1 MASPRRSSFR
11 RASSPLSRST
21 SSGTATPGR
30 MASHQEQQPLL
41 LFRHDSPSSLT
52 VSSSDTA
59 STARPARPLQ
69 HQDTD
74 EGDSDDMAQAFD
86 AKQPANAD
94 ASRSTTYGTMT
105 GQARA
110 AGERQTFASLPAR
123 LNRSQSV
130 ARKLERKERRQQKW
144 SKFTTRATY
153 YVPVLAWLP
162 EYSLKA
168 FAGDLT
174 AAFTMTSLIV
184 PQSMSYSTNLV
195 KSDPVCGLFGAAI
208 PAMIYSVLGTCRQL
222 SVGPEAALSL
232 ITGEAIQKFIE
243 AETHA
248 HGHMSDARKMKLTMT
263 VTSIITFQAGLGML
277 RLGFLDAVLS
287 RALLRGFVT
296 AVGLVIFASQLV
308 PILGLEPYIDKAH
321 PAESFTDKVNFV
333 IDNLGNVHKL
343 TLVVSLSALAILIAA
358 KMFKASLSQRKGFRF
373 LAFVPEVLAVVI
385 ISSVLSAV
393 FKWEEDGLQVLG
405 KVNPGEVKFHLPT
418 SRSLGDYTTKC
429 LGTSTVIA
437 VLGFLDS
444 IVGAKDCASRYDY
457 PISPNRELVAFGS
470 ANILTS
476 FLAGT
481 LPGYGS
487 ITRSRLAAN
496 TGATTQMTS
505 LLTGTFV
512 LLVTYFLLGF
522 LVTLPKCILAVIIL
536 VVVFSILEEAPH
548 DVKFFVKMRA
558 WVDCALMG
566 LTFLLSIFVSVE
578 VGIIVS
584 IALSMILC
592 VKQAATTRIKILG
605 RVPGTSFFEPV
616 DDDDDDGLF
625 PHEEIPGILI
635 VRLRDP
641 SLNFANAGALKE
653 RLRRLERYGKGRHHP
668 SDQPTRAEASV
679 IIFHCPD
686 VEDIDA
692 SALQL
697 IHEMVESYVT
707 KSVVI
712 YWAQL
717 QNGPLARLR
726 DAGVLEKSGGE
737 AHVQPNVQMALQVLN
752 DTMISFASV

>member
-1 MASPRRSSFR
+1 MASPVDRRSSFR
-11 RASSPLSRST
+11 RTSSPLSRST
-21 SSGTATPGR
+21 SSSTATPAR
-30 MASHQEQQPLL
+30 VCAQQKHEREHERLL
-41 LFRHDSPSSLT
+41 ASPSSYT
-52 VSSSDTA
+52 VSSTDTA
-59 STARPARPLQ
+59 STAKPQRLLHR
-69 HQDTD
+69 QDTD
-74 EGDSDDMAQAFD
+74 ADEQDSDDMLVT
-86 AKQPANAD
+86 ANE
-94 ASRSTTYGTMT
+94 ASGEHGPRTYGTMS

-110 AGERQTFASLPAR
+110 AGAHLYCHPRFLIDQAHP
-123 LNRSQSV
+123 V
-130 ARKLERKERRQQKW
+130 ARSYSIRISAGETESVSVSCKKARTERAQ
-144 SKFTTRATY
+144 TTEMGKIHDKGN
-153 YVPVLAWLP
+153 VLNWLP
-162 EYSLKA
+162 EYSFKA

-232 ITGEAIQKFIE
+232 IMGEAIQKFIE

-263 VTSIITFQAGLGML
+263 VTSIITFQAGLITFAQVHIFEFFHNLVADMKIVICSLGML

-308 PILGLEPYIDKAH
+308 PVLGLEPYVDKAH
-321 PAESFTDKVNFV
+321 PAESFIDKINFV
-333 IDNLGNVHKL
+333 IDNLGNIHKL
-343 TLVVSLSALAILIAA
+343 TLVVSLSALAVLIAA
-358 KMFKASLSQRKGFRF
+358 KMFKSGLAQRKGFRF
-373 LAFVPEVLAVVI
+373 VAYVPEVLAVVI
-385 ISSVLSAV
+385 LSSILSAV
-393 FKWEEDGLQVLG
+393 LKWEEDGLQVLG

-429 LGTSTVIA
+429 IGTSTVIA

-444 IVGAKDCASRYDY
+444 IVGAKDCAGRYDY

-470 ANILTS
+470 ANIFTS
-476 FLAGT
+476 LISGT

-487 ITRSRLAAN
+487 ITRSRLAGQ
-496 TGATTQMTS
+496 TGANTQMTS

-522 LVTLPKCILAVIIL
+522 IVTLPKCILAVIIL

-548 DVKFFVKMRA
+548 DVKFFLKMRA
-558 WVDCALMG
+558 WVDCALMA
-566 LTFLLSIFVSVE
+566 LTFCLSLFVTVE
-578 VGIIVS
+578 IGILVS

-635 VRLRDP
+635 VRFRDP
-641 SLNFANAGALKE
+641 SLNF
-653 RLRRLERYGKGRHHP
+653 
-668 SDQPTRAEASV
+668 
-679 IIFHCPD
+679 
-686 VEDIDA
+686 DIDA

-697 IHEMVESYVT
+697 ILEMVDSYVA

-726 DAGVLEKSGGE
+726 DAGVLAKSGGE

-752 DTMISFASV
+752 DTMVSFASA